1 VQPVGREQWQFKY
14 LWLYGLIEPKTGD
27 SFFYE
32 FSHLDSICFEK
43 YWEIFAQKYPEDL
56 QIIQLDNGWLDRAL
70 DITIPD
76 NILLLFQPAYSPQV
90 NPSERFCQELK
101 KQLRWQI
108 FENLEELRKNLSKY
122 SVFQVYKVQ

>member
-1 VQPVGREQWQFKY
+1 M
-14 LWLYGLIEPKTGD
+14 
-27 SFFYE
+27 
-32 FSHLDSICFEK
+32 
-43 YWEIFAQKYPEDL
+43 
-56 QIIQLDNGWLDRAL
+56 DRAL